1 MIELSGNED
10 YKWIINTYFSNDK
23 RKIILKKGDL
33 LLEQGQYNNR
43 LFYLRSGKLS
53 GTIKEEGHNEQEI
66 FRAFPGNFI
75 GLHSFFSGS
84 FNSISNVRAITDS
97 EVVYMNNDDPPIPY
111 KERTTLEQQFMPIVV
126 LSLINRQQNELNLFK
141 EKEATY
147 KKLIEHEKQASLG
160 KMAAGI
166 AHELNNAVAVLFS
179 SANWLIEKIAMYW
192 HDQKEAAIFEAG
204 LLSGRHLSSREKRE
218 LQKMWQ
224 TKHHLSSPAARAL
237 AQTGMPE
244 KILLG
249 FEKDL
254 ESKAEWINTLWEIG
268 ASLNDMRT
276 ASQHATHV
284 VKSVKLL
291 GVQNTTREQLNLNE
305 SIEDAMA
312 LLNQKLKGIQLDV
325 RLGVLPIISA
335 NMGEMVQVWLN
346 LVKNAMEALQ
356 SVKTENPTIIIKS
369 VYKKDYIYVSVKDNG
384 PGIPADLQQAI
395 FEPDVTTKV
404 SGMSF
409 GLGLGLTIVQRIINS
424 YNGKINLTSSGNGT
438 TFEVILPVEK
448 AEWKN

>member
-1 MIELSGNED
+1 
-10 YKWIINTYFSNDK
+10 
-23 RKIILKKGDL
+23 
-33 LLEQGQYNNR
+33 
-43 LFYLRSGKLS
+43 
-53 GTIKEEGHNEQEI
+53 
-66 FRAFPGNFI
+66 
-75 GLHSFFSGS
+75 
-84 FNSISNVRAITDS
+84 
-97 EVVYMNNDDPPIPY
+97 
-111 KERTTLEQQFMPIVV
+111 
-126 LSLINRQQNELNLFK
+126 
-141 EKEATY
+141 
-147 KKLIEHEKQASLG
+147 
-160 KMAAGI
+160 
-166 AHELNNAVAVLFS
+166 
-179 SANWLIEKIAMYW
+179 
-192 HDQKEAAIFEAG
+192 
-204 LLSGRHLSSREKRE
+204 
-218 LQKMWQ
+218 
-224 TKHHLSSPAARAL
+224 
-237 AQTGMPE
+237 MPE

-369 VYKKDYIYVSVKDNG
+369 VYKKDYIYVV
-384 PGIPADLQQAI
+384 
-395 FEPDVTTKV
+395 
-404 SGMSF
+404 
-409 GLGLGLTIVQRIINS
+409 
-424 YNGKINLTSSGNGT
+424 
-438 TFEVILPVEK
+438 
-448 AEWKN
+448 